1 MKLQAEFSFFRGKDF
16 QDMKDGEKSFA
27 KIFEI
32 LELIASS
39 RDGLKGREISGMTR
53 IPQSTVFRMLKF
65 LTERGYLVKQE
76 QRYCLGAAISR
87 LGSLAANQNPLI
99 RIAHPVLAALAERT
113 HETVHLARMEN
124 ARVVYIDKV
133 EGVRSVRMGS
143 MIGKSSPLYC
153 TGVGKAMLAFLP
165 ERERGAV
172 IRSIEF
178 TAFTENTITTADAL
192 EKELAEIRQKGYA
205 VDDCEHERGVYC
217 VAAPVTAP
225 DGSAL
230 CALSVSGSELYL
242 REQTLS
248 YASLL
253 RDAAREIAAML

>member
-1 MKLQAEFSFFRGKDF
+1 
-16 QDMKDGEKSFA
+16 MKDGEKSFA

-53 IPQSTVFRMLKF
+53 IPLSTVFRMLKF

-178 TAFTENTITTADAL
+178 TAFTENTITDADAL
-192 EKELAEIRQKGYA
+192 EKELAGIRRQGYA
-205 VDDCEHERGVYC
+205 VYC
-217 VAAPVTAP
+217 VAAPVTLP
-225 DGSAL
+225 DASAL

>member
-1 MKLQAEFSFFRGKDF
+1 M
-16 QDMKDGEKSFA
+16 MKDGEKSLA
-27 KIFEI
+27 RVFEI
-32 LELIASS
+32 LEVVGRS
-39 RDGLKGREISGMTR
+39 RCGLCGPEVAAALGV
-53 IPQSTVFRMLKF
+53 PVSTVFRMLKF

-178 TAFTENTITTADAL
+178 TAFTENTITDADAL
-192 EKELAEIRQKGYA
+192 EKELAGIRRQGYA

-217 VAAPVTAP
+217 VAAPVTLP
-225 DGSAL
+225 DASAL